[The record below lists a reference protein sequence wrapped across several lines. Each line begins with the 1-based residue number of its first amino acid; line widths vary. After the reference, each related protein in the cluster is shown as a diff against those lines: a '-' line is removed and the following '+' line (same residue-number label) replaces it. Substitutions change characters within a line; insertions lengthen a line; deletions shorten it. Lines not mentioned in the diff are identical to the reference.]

1 VDTKEFFM
9 QRFLLCAALGCFFLA
24 GCHASSDK
32 EGPRVSLLADVK
44 VTKPPL
50 RTILRTVEQPGI
62 IQSYEKT
69 AIYPK
74 ISGYVKKWYVDIG
87 DRVKKDEPLLDLY
100 VPELVEDL
108 QQKKSLVKLDEAAV
122 VQADKWVLV
131 AQSNVETAKSLI
143 EEAKANKRRT
153 EADVARWESEHE
165 RIKVMVKQD
174 VVNKQIQDETLRQ
187 LSSSRA
193 LLEQATS
200 AVKTK
205 ESQRLSAD
213 ASLDKAKA
221 DLEAAK
227 AKVAV
232 AKSDEKRVQALLSYT
247 LVTAPYDA
255 IVTTRNVST
264 GDFVLPA
271 TGDPSRGTDAT
282 GQSAEHAT
290 PLYVLSRS
298 DVLMF
303 VVGVPETDSPYVNV
317 GSKAILHIPAL
328 AGKEIEAKVTRL
340 SWSLNNESR
349 TLRAEIDLYSPDP
362 TIRPGMYAYGSI
374 LIERSNVRAV
384 PLNAIIAIGNQPC
397 CYCVVAGKAVRTP
410 VQVGVTDGSWI
421 EVIKKKMPSVGTG
434 EPEWVDFTGSEM
446 VVSSGNLTELVDGQA
461 VTIKE

>member
-1 VDTKEFFM
+1 MKHC
-9 QRFLLCAALGCFFLA
+9 LLWAALGCFLLT
-24 GCHASSDK
+24 GCHSASEK
-32 EGPRVSLLADVK
+32 EGPRVSLQPDVK
-44 VTKPPL
+44 VTRPPL
-50 RTILRTVEQPGI
+50 RTIFRTVEQPGI

-69 AIYPK
+69 AVYPK

-100 VPELVEDL
+100 VPELSEEF
-108 QQKKSLVKLDEAAV
+108 QQKKTLIKLNDAEV

-143 EEAKANKRRT
+143 EEAKANKKRT
-153 EADVARWESEHE
+153 EADVDRWESEYE
-165 RIKVMVKQD
+165 RIKVMVMKD

-187 LSSSRA
+187 LNSSRA

-205 ESQRLSAD
+205 QSQRLSAD
-213 ASLDKAKA
+213 AALDKAKA
-221 DLEAAK
+221 DVDVAK
-227 AKVAV
+227 AKLAV
-232 AKSDEKRVQALLSYT
+232 AKSEEKRVQAMLSYT
-247 LVTAPYDA
+247 WVTAPYDA

-271 TGDPSRGTDAT
+271 TGDPSRGADAS

-290 PLYVLSRS
+290 PLYVLCRS

-303 VVGVPETDSPYVNV
+303 VVGVPESDAPYVHV
-317 GSKAILHIPAL
+317 GSKAALQIPAL
-328 AGKEIEAKVTRL
+328 AGKEFEAKVSRL

-362 TIRPGMYAYGSI
+362 SIRPAMYAYGSI
-374 LIERSNVRAV
+374 TIERSNVRAV
-384 PLNAIIAIGNQPC
+384 PLGAIITIGNQPC
-397 CYCVVAGKAVRTP
+397 CYCVVAGKAVRMP
-410 VQVGVTDGSWI
+410 VQVGVTNGSWI
-421 EVIKKKMPSVGTG
+421 ELIKKKMPSVGTG
-434 EPEWVDFTGSEM
+434 EPEWVDFTGDEM

-461 VTIKE
+461 VTVKE